1 MYDVVTWNMMAGT
14 MGRRRQA
21 RTEKSARHMIEHLQ
35 PPLCVSGS
43 AVLGFVSVKGGL
55 DDATPPVADGSRDRV
70 LLATPGEA
78 SDGCQVS
85 RARES

>member
-1 MYDVVTWNMMAGT
+1 MEHDGGDDGQTK
-14 MGRRRQA
+14 A
-21 RTEKSARHMIEHLQ
+21 RGERELARHMIKHLQ

-55 DDATPPVADGSRDRV
+55 DDATPPVADGSQDRV